1 MATDDDNDDD
11 DADDDDDDHDDGN
24 DNGNGTDTG
33 NGDGDCNGGGHVD
46 GGCDDYAYDDATS
59 NAPGLATDRC
69 RHKPMHI
76 KECLQKTCQFDNAGG
91 NLPFHCLIV
100 LAFNRIGKIN
110 IGIVCIFLDGWRFID
125 QGMECVVIQSSPE
138 IGGHCSRSLC

>member
-59 NAPGLATDRC
+59 NALGVRRRFMSPSSRC
-69 RHKPMHI
+69 LNRPTNRLKLRSHVL
-76 KECLQKTCQFDNAGG
+76 LQSQNPVSFSILFCIPTLCYF
-91 NLPFHCLIV
+91 LVLIEM
-100 LAFNRIGKIN
+100 
-110 IGIVCIFLDGWRFID
+110 
-125 QGMECVVIQSSPE
+125 QG
-138 IGGHCSRSLC
+138 R